1 MTSTPRS
8 SPSFSVFSGLSA
20 NSRGIGMVFA
30 STIGRGAVQGM
41 VRHTV
46 SELHPF
52 EVAFFRNF
60 FGLISLLPWFLR
72 HGLGPLRTKRLGLHL
87 LRASISVFAV
97 LATFYAISI
106 TPLALVAALSFTA
119 PIFATVLVAVILGER
134 AGVRRWLAIL
144 FGFFGALVI
153 LRPGFATLQPGA
165 LLVLGASVIT
175 GFSVLLI
182 KVLGRTESSVTIT
195 SYMVV
200 LMGPLTLPVAIW
212 FWEWPNGHQLVWL
225 ISIGVV
231 ATFSQLIFTQ
241 GVKEAEVAVVMPLQF
256 FRLLWAAIIGYVF
269 FAEVP
274 DAFTWIGGIMIFSS
288 GIYIAN
294 RERRIASENRLAAD
308 ATRVLG

>member
-1 MTSTPRS
+1 
-8 SPSFSVFSGLSA
+8 
-20 NSRGIGMVFA
+20 MVFA

-46 SELHPF
+46 LELHPF

-119 PIFATVLVAVILGER
+119 PIFATVLVALILGER
-134 AGVRRWLAIL
+134 AGARRWLAIL

-153 LRPGFATLQPGA
+153 LRPGFATVQLGA

-241 GVKEAEVAVVMPLQF
+241 GVKVAEVAVVMPLQF

-288 GIYIAN
+288 GIYIAY
-294 RERRIASENRLAAD
+294 RERRFASEGKLAAD
-308 ATRVLG
+308 ATRVIG

>member
-1 MTSTPRS
+1 MAKP
-8 SPSFSVFSGLSA
+8 
-20 NSRGIGMVFA
+20 A
-30 STIGRGAVQGM
+30 SLEPAC
-41 VRHTV
+41 
-46 SELHPF
+46 S
-52 EVAFFRNF
+52 
-60 FGLISLLPWFLR
+60 
-72 HGLGPLRTKRLGLHL
+72 LGLHL
-87 LRASISVFAV
+87 LRVSISSTAV
-97 LATFYAISI
+97 LSTYYAISI

-119 PIFATVLVAVILGER
+119 PIFATVLVALILGEH
-134 AGVRRWLAIL
+134 AGLRRWLAIL
-144 FGFFGALVI
+144 FGFCGALVI
-153 LRPGFATLQPGA
+153 LRPGFAAVPPGA

-182 KVLGRTESSVTIT
+182 KVLGRTESSITIT

-212 FWEWPNGHQLVWL
+212 FWEWPNGHQLAWL

-274 DAFTWIGGIMIFSS
+274 DLFTWIGGTMIFAS
-288 GIYIAN
+288 GSYIAL
-294 RERRIASENRLAAD
+294 RERRLSLKGQLAAD
-308 ATRVLG
+308 ATKVIG

>member
-1 MTSTPRS
+1 MTPRS
-8 SPSFSVFSGLSA
+8 SPLLPVLSDLSA
-20 NSRGIGMVFA
+20 NSRGIAMVFA

-46 SELHPF
+46 AELHPF

-87 LRASISVFAV
+87 LRVSISVFAV

-119 PIFATVLVAVILGER
+119 PIFATVLAALILGER
-134 AGVRRWLAIL
+134 AGIRRWLAIL
-144 FGFFGALVI
+144 FGFCGALVI
-153 LRPGFATLQPGA
+153 LRPGFATVPLGG
-165 LLVLGASVIT
+165 LLVLGASVIS

-182 KVLGRTESSVTIT
+182 KVLGRTESSITIT

-212 FWEWPNGHQLVWL
+212 FWEWPNGHQLAWL
-225 ISIGVV
+225 IGIGVV

-241 GVKEAEVAVVMPLQF
+241 GVKEAEVGVVMPLQF
-256 FRLLWAAIIGYVF
+256 FRLLWATIIGYVF
-269 FAEVP
+269 FTEVP
-274 DAFTWIGGIMIFSS
+274 DLFTWIGGIMIFLS
-288 GIYIAN
+288 GSYIAY
-294 RERRIASENRLAAD
+294 RERRLSLKDQPVAD
-308 ATRVLG
+308 ATKVVG

>member
-46 SELHPF
+46 LELHPF

-153 LRPGFATLQPGA
+153 LRPGFATVQPGA

-175 GFSVLLI
+175 GFPYCLS
-182 KVLGRTESSVTIT
+182 KCWGEPNRASRS
-195 SYMVV
+195 
-200 LMGPLTLPVAIW
+200 PAIW
-212 FWEWPNGHQLVWL
+212 LC
-225 ISIGVV
+225 
-231 ATFSQLIFTQ
+231 
-241 GVKEAEVAVVMPLQF
+241 
-256 FRLLWAAIIGYVF
+256 
-269 FAEVP
+269 
-274 DAFTWIGGIMIFSS
+274 
-288 GIYIAN
+288 
-294 RERRIASENRLAAD
+294 
-308 ATRVLG
+308 

>member
-1 MTSTPRS
+1 
-8 SPSFSVFSGLSA
+8 
-20 NSRGIGMVFA
+20 MVFA
-30 STIGRGAVQGM
+30 STIGRGAVLGM

-46 SELHPF
+46 TDFHPF

-87 LRASISVFAV
+87 LRVSISSIAV
-97 LATFYAISI
+97 LSTFYAISI
-106 TPLALVAALSFTA
+106 TPLALVAALSFMA
-119 PIFATVLVAVILGER
+119 PIFATILVTLILGER
-134 AGVRRWLAIL
+134 AGIRRWLAIL
-144 FGFFGALVI
+144 FGFAGAMVI
-153 LRPGFATLQPGA
+153 LRPGFATIPLGA
-165 LLVLGASVIT
+165 LLVLLASVIT
-175 GFSVLLI
+175 GFSILLI

-212 FWEWPNGHQLVWL
+212 FWEWPNGHQLAWL
-225 ISIGVV
+225 ISIGIV

-256 FRLLWAAIIGYVF
+256 FRLLWATIIGYVF

-274 DAFTWIGGIMIFSS
+274 DVFTWIGGVMVFLS
-288 GIYIAN
+288 GSFVAYQ
-294 RERRIASENRLAAD
+294 ERRQGSKTQPD
-308 ATRVLG
+308 AVEAKVGG